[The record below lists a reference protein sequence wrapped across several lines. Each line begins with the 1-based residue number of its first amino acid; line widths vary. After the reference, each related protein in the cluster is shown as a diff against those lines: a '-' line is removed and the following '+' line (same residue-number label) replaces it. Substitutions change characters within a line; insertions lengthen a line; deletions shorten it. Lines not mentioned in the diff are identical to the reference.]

1 MPVHIYSR
9 QALNYCII
17 NNVMPGN
24 CCRTCSKMQHKIIIH
39 ISERPRFWH
48 IWEKNDCLSWTITN
62 VMFVINKQ
70 EWSIY
75 KALLWIAGVNLLKY
89 LELRIES
96 PQTDWENLQLLQI
109 RRCFFSLLTA
119 ACNRRLGN
127 KRDGRGKKPWNLT
140 TMLSSGHL
148 LISLRTDI
156 LLDIR
161 LYA

>member
-62 VMFVINKQ
+62 VMFVTNKQ

-96 PQTDWENLQLLQI
+96 PQTDLENLQLLQI
-109 RRCFFSLLTA
+109 RRCFFITFNCSLQQKTWQQT
-119 ACNRRLGN
+119 
-127 KRDGRGKKPWNLT
+127 GREGKKPWNVT

-148 LISLRTDI
+148 LIFLRTDI